1 MSIYAVNRMCH
12 QLMHDKNWRHAMQ
25 VDPHRAV
32 ASLELTDEERQ
43 LVLAGEVGELYL
55 RGANAFLL
63 GYLTRFEIL
72 GLSLPVYNERMR
84 AVRNRIDAQ
93 GRPL

>member
-25 VDPHRAV
+25 IDPARAI
-32 ASLELTDEERQ
+32 APLDLSDEERKA
-43 LVLAGEVGELYL
+43 VLAGDVGKLYL
-55 RGANAFLL
+55 MGANAFLL
-63 GYLTRFEIL
+63 GYLTRFNVL

-84 AVRNRIDAQ
+84 AVAGMPRAP
-93 GRPL
+93 GAH

>member
-12 QLMHDKNWRHAMQ
+12 QLMHDKNFRYRMQ
-25 VDPHRAV
+25 TVPQQVV
-32 ASLELTDEERQ
+32 AELDLSDDERR

-55 RGANAFLL
+55 RGVNAFLL

-72 GLSLPVYNERMR
+72 GLTLPIYNHRMR
-84 AVRNRIDAQ
+84 AVAGMEPAID
-93 GRPL
+93 

>member
-12 QLMHDKNWRHAMQ
+12 RLMHDKNFRYRMQ
-25 VDPHRAV
+25 TVPQQVV
-32 ASLELTDEERQ
+32 AELDLSDEERR

-72 GLSLPVYNERMR
+72 GLTLPIYNQRMR
-84 AVRNRIDAQ
+84 AVAGMEPAID
-93 GRPL
+93 